1 MFEYII
7 HVPFPL
13 KLKDCESDEIS
24 WMKVAQY
31 NFDPGLQ
38 IDEEINLSTHFGGW
52 GDKPFFF
59 KKARVVRK
67 DKIVISQ
74 KGGDIFRI
82 DVFVEIADKEDL
94 VRMRE
99 ILRKLN
105 PGKFE
110 D

>member
-1 MFEYII
+1 MFEYFIYM
-7 HVPFPL
+7 PFPL
-13 KLKDCESDEIS
+13 KTKGSESDEIV
-24 WMKVAQY
+24 WTKVAQY

-38 IDEEINLSTHFGGW
+38 VDDEVDLSTHFGGW
-52 GDKPFFF
+52 EDKPFFF

-67 DKIVISQ
+67 DKIVKSQ
-74 KGGDIFRI
+74 KDGDIFRI
-82 DVFVEIADKEDL
+82 EVFVELADKEDL